1 MIPGIALFVFKNK
14 VNKNGEVKIYIR
26 FTNNR
31 RCSYVC
37 TNILIPIRFWDKKRQ
52 RVKPSLG
59 QANAINMLLERK
71 MSEMREQLMIKALGV
86 RHITSKQAKSLGIK
100 KGDLSFFA
108 LADSY
113 VDQLKKSG
121 KIGTADKVRS
131 IFTKFE
137 EYLGGRSATFYD
149 IDENVLTDYQAYLR
163 NTLNNSVN
171 TIHTNLKTIRRIFS
185 IAIEKNIIGM
195 ESDPF
200 KRIKLKAEKAI
211 RPFLSEDE
219 LKRLVN
225 LTLVVDS
232 DLERARDVFIWT
244 IFTGGMRISDV
255 LLLKKSN
262 IEGDFIV
269 NRIKKTGIPHRIK
282 MPAYANQILQKY
294 LSRIRTVDGYVFQ
307 MIPDDLMESD
317 SAALDRAV
325 CLATS
330 LYNKNLKKLSKAANI
345 EKNLSSHIARISFI
359 TMAISSGVDMTTV
372 QGIAGHSDMEMT
384 AHYSKY
390 IDIQGH
396 KALGIIENKIVND
409 LLT

>member
-1 MIPGIALFVFKNK
+1 MIPGIALFVFKDK

-52 RVKPSLG
+52 RVKPSFV

-108 LADSY
+108 LADSH

-131 IFTKFE
+131 IFSKFE

-149 IDENVLTDYQAYLR
+149 IDESVLTDYQAYLR
-163 NTLNNSVN
+163 STLNNSVN
-171 TIHTNLKTIRRIFS
+171 TIHTNLKAVRRIFS
-185 IAIEKNIIGM
+185 IAIEKNIIGL

-211 RPFLSEDE
+211 RPFLSEE
-219 LKRLVN
+219 EVKRLVN

-269 NRIKKTGIPHRIK
+269 NRIKKTGTPHRIK
-282 MPAYANQILQKY
+282 MPVYANQILQKY
-294 LSRIRTVDGYVFQ
+294 LSRVRTVDGYVSRH
-307 MIPDDLMESD
+307 P
-317 SAALDRAV
+317 
-325 CLATS
+325 
-330 LYNKNLKKLSKAANI
+330 KN
-345 EKNLSSHIARISFI
+345 
-359 TMAISSGVDMTTV
+359 
-372 QGIAGHSDMEMT
+372 
-384 AHYSKY
+384 
-390 IDIQGH
+390 
-396 KALGIIENKIVND
+396 
-409 LLT
+409 